1 MSLSSRSPRRRLAQS
16 GLGITVAL
24 ALLTGCAQEEPLDDP
39 ADTSAPTTTST
50 ATPEPAPTSDSDST
64 TDADDSPT
72 TDAPTADAAPTTDA
86 PSAPATD
93 DSAVTSAGPAGT
105 LEAKDG
111 GFTVDVPE
119 DWEDA
124 IDLVDVDSV
133 QLAMKAPEQVDGF
146 FMNVLVTKE
155 EYVRNLTSAV
165 EQAAQELAGDDDYEL
180 LEAAPV
186 DGNRAPG
193 YTLEREVQDKT
204 LVQTQRWVSH
214 DGTLYVVTMSA
225 LKSQADEAAPILDE
239 LLESWRWQD

>member
-1 MSLSSRSPRRRLAQS
+1 MSLSSPSPRRRLARTAA
-16 GLGITVAL
+16 GLTL
-24 ALLTGCAQEEPLDDP
+24 AVGLLAGCAQEEPLDP
-39 ADTSAPTTTST
+39 ETTSSQEP
-50 ATPEPAPTSDSDST
+50 APAPTSEAPT
-64 TDADDSPT
+64 TEAPTESSPT
-72 TDAPTADAAPTTDA
+72 TEEPTTEEATTEEAATTEA
-86 PSAPATD
+86 PSAAPD
-93 DSAVTSAGPAGT
+93 DSAVTSAGPAAA

-111 GFTVDVPE
+111 GFTVDVPG

-165 EQAAQELAGDDDYEL
+165 EEAAKELAGDDSSYEL

-186 DGNRAPG
+186 DGNKAPG
-193 YTLEREVQDKT
+193 YTIEREVQGKT
-204 LVQTQRWVSH
+204 LVQTQRWISH

-225 LKSQADEAAPILDE
+225 LKSQADEAGPILDE
-239 LLESWRWQD
+239 ILDSWKWQD